1 MRWWSQRRMGLR
13 RMSHV
18 MQRRYQRTAHQVT
31 PHSEPVGSQMGK
43 TQKMGCHAFSGV
55 PGAPRKWNSAAM
67 TPRAT
72 MANTQSGT
80 SRRRKRVYITRR
92 MPSFS
97 SE

>member
-1 MRWWSQRRMGLR
+1 
-13 RMSHV
+13 
-18 MQRRYQRTAHQVT
+18 
-31 PHSEPVGSQMGK
+31 MGK

-97 SE
+97 SEYAMSEPATKNIAGMEAMKYEIQA